1 VVHQWQMVR
10 MPGPLRRPFPKPP
23 ERLRVGPF
31 KEDSFTSSLHHPRVA
46 ALLGIALGIT
56 FLICFVTG
64 LLSHLIQHPPSW
76 FEWPSRPAGL
86 YRITQG
92 VHVATGLA
100 SIPLLLAKLWT
111 VYPRLWRWP
120 PVADGMHLIERVTLL
135 PLVAGSIFM
144 LFTGLA
150 NIGLWY
156 PWRFFFPSGHYW
168 GAWITMGAL
177 VVHIGAKASI
187 VLKEL
192 SSNSLD
198 LVDMTGD
205 GLTRRGFLGVV
216 AATSGIITLTT
227 IGQTFR
233 PLNPFAVLAPRR
245 PDVGPQG
252 FPVNK
257 SAVSAGVTET
267 ARDPDYRLF
276 VGGQVDRPL
285 SLSLD
290 DLRALPQHEA
300 TLPIACVEGWSA
312 NAHWSGLRV
321 RDLLDMAGAE
331 DDVAVLVESM
341 QPSGLYRRS
350 ELNPS
355 HSSDE
360 DTLLALEVNGEVL
373 HIDHGFPLRLIGP
386 NRPGVM
392 QTKWVNRLTVR

>member
-1 VVHQWQMVR
+1 VRQRPVVR
-10 MPGPLRRPFPKPP
+10 MPGLLTRRFPAPP
-23 ERLRVGPF
+23 ERLRVGPLRDGAF
-31 KEDSFTSSLHHPRVA
+31 ASSLHSQRLA
-46 ALLGIALGIT
+46 AILGISLGVA
-56 FLICFVTG
+56 FSICFLTG
-64 LLSHLIQHPPSW
+64 FLSHLIQHPPSW

-92 VHVATGLA
+92 LHVATGLL

-111 VYPRLWRWP
+111 VYPRLWTWP
-120 PVADGMHLIERVTLL
+120 PVEDATHLVERAALL
-135 PLVAGSIFM
+135 PLVGGSIFM

-156 PWRFFFPSGHYW
+156 PWRFFFPAGHYW

-187 VLKEL
+187 VRREL
-192 SSNSLD
+192 TARSLD
-198 LVDMTGD
+198 VVVGPDE

-216 AATSGIITLTT
+216 VATSGLITLTT
-227 IGQTFR
+227 IGQTFK
-233 PLNPFAVLAPRR
+233 PLNFLAVLAPRR

-257 SAVSAGVTET
+257 SAAGARVTDS
-267 ARDPDYRLF
+267 ARDPKYRLTVEGR
-276 VGGQVDRPL
+276 VGRRMSL
-285 SLSLD
+285 SLS

-312 NAHWSGLRV
+312 SARWRGVRV
-321 RDLLDMAGAE
+321 RDLLQMAGA
-331 DDVAVLVESM
+331 DDDATVLVESM
-341 QPSGLYRRS
+341 QPRGLYKRS

-355 HSSDE
+355 HAGDS

-373 HIDHGFPLRLIGP
+373 HFDHGYPLRLIGP

-392 QTKWVNRLTVR
+392 QTKWVNRLVVQ